1 MNHKSSGGLLHG
13 LDIVVADGNPY
24 IRRLIR
30 GMLMTLG
37 ARSVIEAEHGIAAL
51 EVICARNPAAVLL
64 DADLPLYNGLEV
76 VRAVRRPNVFPCPHV
91 PIIMMSNGASQSEVQ
106 KAMRAGVHEFLLKPI
121 SAKALQDRLATILI
135 VPRAMTRKG
144 DYYGPAP
151 RPQINSPQ
159 INAPQSGRA

>member
-1 MNHKSSGGLLHG
+1 MSHKSNGGLLHG
-13 LDIVVADGNPY
+13 LEIVVADGNPY

-37 ARSVIEAEHGIAAL
+37 ARSVIETDQGIATL
-51 EVICARNPAAVLL
+51 EVICARNPAVVLL
-64 DADLPLYNGLEV
+64 DADLPLYSGLEV
-76 VRAVRRPNVFPCPHV
+76 VRAVRKPNVFPCPHV

-121 SAKALQDRLATILI
+121 SAKALQDRLTAILTI
-135 VPRAMTRKG
+135 PRAMTRTG
-144 DYYGPAP
+144 DYYGPEP

-159 INAPQSGRA
+159 VKAPQPSRA